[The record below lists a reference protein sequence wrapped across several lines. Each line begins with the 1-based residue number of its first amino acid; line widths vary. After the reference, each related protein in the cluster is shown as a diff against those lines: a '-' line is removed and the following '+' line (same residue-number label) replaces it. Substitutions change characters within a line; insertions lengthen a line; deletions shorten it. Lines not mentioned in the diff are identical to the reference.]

1 MKSSKRLH
9 IGRKKSSRKH
19 NIGAPP
25 GTLYYNGRE
34 QSQPIKITLIEYNE
48 AEFFEKEFHNL
59 DECLSQVKP
68 NMVKWINVEGLHDI
82 ALIEKLGKCY
92 NIHPLTLEDIVHVDQ
107 RSKFEDFEHYVVAI
121 MRMINY
127 TTQVESEQLAI
138 VLTENTVISFQ
149 EPHGGDAFDIIR
161 VRLRTGKGR
170 VRKLGADY
178 LAYALMDAV
187 VDCYFTAIEK
197 IGDKVETIEDEIIS
211 ESDQKSIMDLHHLK
225 REMVYLRKQVW
236 PMRDMIN
243 NMIRSET
250 ALISASNDIYLR
262 DLSDHV
268 TRIIDTVET
277 YRDLLSGIMDIYL
290 SSNANRMNEVMKV
303 LTIMS
308 SIFIP
313 VTFIAGVYGM
323 NFENMPELKTQTGY
337 YVTWGVMLSIIIGLV
352 VYFKRKKWM

>member
-1 MKSSKRLH
+1 MAKN
-9 IGRKKSSRKH
+9 H
-19 NIGAPP
+19 NVGAPP
-25 GTLYYNGRE
+25 GTLFYSGEDRTE
-34 QSQPIKITLIEYNE
+34 KIKITLIEYNE
-48 AEFFEKEFHNL
+48 TEFFEEQFF
-59 DECLSQVKP
+59 DISDCLSHVKP
-68 NMVKWINVEGLHDI
+68 NMIKWINVEGLHDTV
-82 ALIEKLGKCY
+82 LIEKIGKIY

-107 RSKFEDFEHYVVAI
+107 RSKFEDFEHYVIAI

-127 TTQVESEQLAI
+127 TTEVESEQLAI

-161 VRLRTGKGR
+161 NRLRSSKGR

-197 IGDKVETIEDEIIS
+197 IGDKIEIIEEEIIS
-211 ESDQKSIMDLHHLK
+211 DSDKKSIMDLHFLK
-225 REMVYLRKQVW
+225 REMVFLRKQVW
-236 PMRDMIN
+236 PMRDLIN

-250 ALISASNDIYLR
+250 TLINPTSDIYLR

-268 TRIIDTVET
+268 TRIIDAVET

-290 SSNANRMNEVMKV
+290 STNANKMNEVMKV

-337 YVTWGVMLSIIIGLV
+337 FVVWGIMVSTIVGLLI
-352 VYFKRKKWM
+352 YFKRRKWL

>member
-1 MKSSKRLH
+1 MAS
-9 IGRKKSSRKH
+9 ITE

-25 GTLYYNGRE
+25 GTLFYNGEERTDK
-34 QSQPIKITLIEYNE
+34 IKITLIEYNDSE
-48 AEFFEKEFHNL
+48 YFEDVFYDLN
-59 DECLSQVKP
+59 DCLSHVKP
-68 NMVKWINVEGLHDI
+68 NMIKWINVEGLHDI
-82 ALIEKLGKCY
+82 ALVEKIGKFY

-107 RSKFEDFEHYVVAI
+107 RPKFEDYEHYVVAI
-121 MRMINY
+121 MKMISY
-127 TTQVESEQLAI
+127 TIEVQSEQLAI
-138 VLTENTVISFQ
+138 VLCESTVISFQ

-161 VRLRTGKGR
+161 NRLRQCKGR

-197 IGDKVETIEDEIIS
+197 IGDKVEEIEEEIIS
-211 ESDQKSIMDLHHLK
+211 QSDKKSLMELYHLK
-225 REMVYLRKQVW
+225 REMIYLRKQVW

-250 ALISASNDIYLR
+250 TLINPASDIYLR

-290 SSNANRMNEVMKV
+290 STNANRMNEVMKV

-323 NFENMPELKTQTGY
+323 NFDNMPELRTKNGY
-337 YVTWGVMLSIIIGLV
+337 FITCGVMASIIIGLII
-352 VYFKRKKWM
+352 YFRRKKWM